1 MFNHFKPARAA
12 ERHDDIKIL
21 CDFDALLTTSV
32 GFKFHGKHYK
42 LENID
47 VENYMKITVAYRELM
62 LMLETRA
69 KGTSVVDT
77 LNVYK
82 TYYNL
87 VHPLCPDFSIED
99 LQKMPFVM
107 LNKLIQLILAQIA
120 GDPAIYNDST
130 EKKNLLNQI
139 PA

>member
-1 MFNHFKPARAA
+1 MFTKFKPTRAA

-32 GFKFHGKHYK
+32 GFKFQDKHYK
-42 LENID
+42 LENVD

-62 LMLETRA
+62 IMLEDRS
-69 KGTSVVDT
+69 KGTVVDT
-77 LNVYK
+77 FHVYK

-87 VHPLCPDFSIED
+87 IHPLCPDFAYED
-99 LQKMPFVM
+99 LQKLPFVM

-120 GDPAIYNDST
+120 GDPEIFSTST